1 MKYALFFLFVLISI
15 SPLLSGED
23 ITAEKKSS
31 GTIVIKRGAPEK
43 EKHYKLIP
51 LNTMDFQTV
60 ENLCRPMMSE
70 GAILTYEKHR
80 NAILVYD
87 TQEVIDKI
95 TKLLD
100 DTDQE
105 AVNIRIDI
113 DFMNSGGG
121 GTEIKIERNYGGKG
135 GRNYQPLV
143 VMKDGKVQKPQEIKI
158 KKFGVTNDRNSD
170 NTSQFLMTRSGFPA
184 TLWVGKT
191 IVDPSWLENLKYML
205 RPTIIAQSG
214 GGNFVV
220 PGTTPD
226 FRWANVG
233 ASMKV
238 LPVYRDNGTIDVE
251 IYPEVSYIDGKG
263 RNKAVKVE
271 QLATKLN
278 VADGQRIYIGGVLS
292 SKQER
297 FVNVFGPE
305 FFRKDARS
313 NALDMYL
320 TATAL
325 KPGGKKVKNP
335 GVSSDYV
342 DPMRVFRR

>member
-1 MKYALFFLFVLISI
+1 MKYFLFLF
-15 SPLLSGED
+15 LSVFAFVPSFLCGQD
-23 ITAEKKSS
+23 VTAEKNSS
-31 GTIVIKRGAPEK
+31 GTIVIKRMP

-70 GAILTYEKHR
+70 GAVLTYEKHR

-87 TQEVIDKI
+87 TKEVIDKI
-95 TKLLD
+95 TKLLA

-121 GTEIKIERNYGGKG
+121 GGTEIRIDRNYGGKG
-135 GRNYQPLV
+135 GKNPQPLI

-158 KKFGVTNDRNSD
+158 KKFGVTNDRSSD
-170 NTSQFLMTRSGFPA
+170 NTSQFLMTKSGFPA
-184 TLWVGKT
+184 SLWVGKT

-214 GGNFVV
+214 GGVFVA

-226 FRWANVG
+226 FKWANVG

-238 LPVYRDNGTIDVE
+238 LPVYKDNGTIDVE

-263 RNKAVKVE
+263 KNKAVKVE
-271 QLATKLN
+271 QLATKVN
-278 VADGQRIYIGGVLS
+278 VADGQRIYIGGVIS
-292 SKQER
+292 SKREEYI
-297 FVNVFGPE
+297 NVFGPE
-305 FFRKDARS
+305 FFKSSSRG

-325 KPGGKKVKNP
+325 KPSGKKVKSP
-335 GVSSDYV
+335 AGSTDYV